1 MSREARSALYVPEAS
16 LWFSSAWQEEVG
28 IAHCLPGKTNRSLN
42 DFSFLC
48 ISAYSFRLWSDLES
62 LAPRSNFSAPCNSST
77 LYFPLSRPVK
87 DGTQHER
94 QTRNRKEDSQ
104 ESMVVTLSVW
114 AIFHSLK
121 NADEKNTHINCGKVL
136 GGEAS
141 VGKVRGWTGRVEH
154 ILERKKLGEFRAR

>member
-1 MSREARSALYVPEAS
+1 MFWNILYSSSWSREARSALYVPDAS

-28 IAHCLPGKTNRSLN
+28 VAHCLPGKTNRSLN
-42 DFSFLC
+42 NFSFLC

-87 DGTQHER
+87 DGTQHEC

-104 ESMVVTLSVW
+104 ESMVMTLSVW
-114 AIFHSLK
+114 EIFTLLK
-121 NADEKNTHINCGKVL
+121 MLMKKIHISTVEKS
-136 GGEAS
+136 S
-141 VGKVRGWTGRVEH
+141 VVKQV
-154 ILERKKLGEFRAR
+154 